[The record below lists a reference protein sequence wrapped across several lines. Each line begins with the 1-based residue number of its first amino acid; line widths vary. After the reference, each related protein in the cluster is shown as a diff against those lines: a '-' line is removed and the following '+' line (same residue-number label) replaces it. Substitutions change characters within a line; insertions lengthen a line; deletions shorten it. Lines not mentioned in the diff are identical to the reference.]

1 MAVVEPAA
9 LLRVTPE
16 PKGVTRYFL
25 RLHLLVVVLGVEIL
39 LLAELAVRVEAED
52 LRVLVA
58 APELQTKGMVAVAA
72 VLMVAEVVVEQE
84 VVEQMLLP
92 LPALLTQLEAL
103 VAAAWHLL

>member
-1 MAVVEPAA
+1 VVVLQVRLQVIRDHKEVI
-9 LLRVTPE
+9 L
-16 PKGVTRYFL
+16 YSL

-84 VVEQMLLP
+84 VVEQMLLS
-92 LPALLTQLEAL
+92 LPALLTQLEAM
-103 VAAAWHLL
+103 VAAAWLLL